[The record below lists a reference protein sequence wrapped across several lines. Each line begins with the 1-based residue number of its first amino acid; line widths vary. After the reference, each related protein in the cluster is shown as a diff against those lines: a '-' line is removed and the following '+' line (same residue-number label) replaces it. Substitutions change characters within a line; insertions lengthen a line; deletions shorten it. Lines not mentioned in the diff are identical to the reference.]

1 MLVFAASRDTDES
14 HDFTNKSSNIHNKN
28 DNSPYTFSNGFVK
41 HHQRNGINN
50 TVANPPENI
59 ILNNSKSPSPQLEP
73 SPIPPLHSKVQDTY
87 SALIRDYAVI
97 TPQHRNH
104 EGSTS
109 ASSLTAKQLASSSP
123 SPSPSL
129 QNDIMLYSSLPS
141 ALSALHSST
150 SNNNN
155 NNNNN
160 SSQTSASMEDM
171 VTNAAA
177 TAKIGSSLSCSSS
190 PPPSAGVSAT
200 AGGGGA
206 AGYLNQHASN
216 APVKLEFELAASSAG
231 VLDVSTTFGL
241 VVVFVYVYIYK
252 KFN

>member
-141 ALSALHSST
+141 ALSSLHSST
-150 SNNNN
+150 SNNN